1 MREALTYMFKDNKFC
16 QKGLYFFLVY
26 FVSILG
32 MTLQGQQELSV
43 LHLVWALL
51 VSIIGFIAAICVYGY
66 FMSAIKALKSQNENY
81 ILPMFN
87 LNKSFKL
94 GLKFTV
100 ASAIFAFVL
109 CTIFFA
115 LGLVGGIFSQ
125 ITNNNLVMT
134 ILFLVFMLLFL
145 IVYVYKVLA
154 LSNIFAETE
163 AFTSLLQIRKAGE
176 LIKQNP
182 EIYNRYFWQSVL
194 FGLIATVA
202 ILFIIIT
209 FSFIKLGIIS
219 SLISV
224 TLIAILGTYC
234 SFVNMYLFAKAVK

>member
-1 MREALTYMFKDNKFC
+1 MREALTYMFKDNKFS
-16 QKGLYFFLVY
+16 QKGLCFFLVY

-32 MTLQGQQELSV
+32 MTLQGQQEPSILY
-43 LHLVWALL
+43 LVWALL
-51 VSIIGFIAAICVYGY
+51 VSILGFVAAICVYGY

-87 LNKSFKL
+87 LNKSFIL

-100 ASAIFAFVL
+100 ASLALCCILFVL
-109 CTIFFA
+109 GMF
-115 LGLVGGIFSQ
+115 GGIFSQ
-125 ITNNNLVMT
+125 MLNNNLVNAL
-134 ILFLVFMLLFL
+134 LFLVFVLFL
-145 IVYVYKVLA
+145 VVYGYKILA
-154 LSNIFAETE
+154 FANIFAESE
-163 AFTSLLQIRKAGE
+163 SFTSLLQIKKAGE

-182 EIYNRYFWQSVL
+182 ENYKRYFWQSVL
-194 FGLIATVA
+194 FGLLATVA

-224 TLIAILGTYC
+224 TLTAIIGTYC